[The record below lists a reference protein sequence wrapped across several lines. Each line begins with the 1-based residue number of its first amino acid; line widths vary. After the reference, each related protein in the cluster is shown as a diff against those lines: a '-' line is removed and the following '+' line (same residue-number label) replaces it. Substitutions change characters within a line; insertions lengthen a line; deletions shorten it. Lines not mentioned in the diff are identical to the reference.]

1 MFDHSAPTPIP
12 AGLIAQAILSTTER
26 ERMLYAT
33 SAISLAEMPAA
44 ITLPKREY
52 REVAQ

>member
-1 MFDHSAPTPIP
+1 MRTPPTPVP

-26 ERMLYAT
+26 ERMLYDT
-33 SAISLAEMPAA
+33 SGISLAEMPAE

>member
-1 MFDHSAPTPIP
+1 MRTPPTPVP
-12 AGLIAQAILSTTER
+12 SGLIAQAILSTTER

-33 SAISLAEMPAA
+33 RAISLAEMPAA